1 MTYRRGDVILVYY
14 PNSDLITYKKRP
26 ALIVQADDVKTN
38 LSQRLVAMITSNL
51 ARQGETRV
59 TILKNSELGKTM
71 GLKMN
76 SVVVADN
83 LATVEEAVI
92 DQKIGHCS
100 DMEAIDI
107 ALKKALGL

>member
-1 MTYRRGDVILVYY
+1 MTYRRGNVILVYY

-26 ALIVQADDVKTN
+26 ALIVQSDDVKTS

-51 ARQGETRV
+51 ARRGETRV
-59 TILKNSELGKTM
+59 TIFRNSELGKAM
-71 GLKMN
+71 GLRMD

-92 DQKIGHCS
+92 DRKIGHCL